1 MEFRENAEMLTK
13 PYHFCFKK
21 LLRNIAFVIS
31 GAILLKIAK
40 FSEFH

>member
-21 LLRNIAFVIS
+21 LLKSINFVIS
-31 GAILLKIAK
+31 GALLQKMTGFNEI
-40 FSEFH
+40 H